1 MTINASCLTLLPM
14 VEKANKH
21 QDFSNRLTEE
31 MRRQRRSVKDLSQA
45 CDVTYEMARRYTLG
59 TAKPRDEKLQKIA
72 DWLNVQAAWL
82 DYGEGE
88 SAPVKL
94 PDTEFPGLALPTT
107 EPDTE
112 SDTEFSKLSE
122 DEKRLVR
129 VYRQFPSVEAK
140 NMLLAFEMR
149 YKQLYDFFLK
159 YANHPQK

>member
-1 MTINASCLTLLPM
+1 MTISAPCLTLLPM

-21 QDFSNRLTEE
+21 QDFANRLTEE
-31 MRRQRRSVKDLSQA
+31 MRRQRRSVKDLSLA

-82 DYGEGE
+82 DYGEGD
-88 SAPVKL
+88 SATGML
-94 PDTEFPGLALPTT
+94 PE
-107 EPDTE
+107 
-112 SDTEFSKLSE
+112 TEFSGFHASEPNVDSDAEFRELSE

-129 VYRQFPSVEAK
+129 VFRQFPSVEAK

-159 YANHPQK
+159 YANNPQK

>member
-1 MTINASCLTLLPM
+1 MTMNAPCLTLLPM

-21 QDFSNRLTEE
+21 QDFANRLTEE

-88 SAPVKL
+88 SVPIKL
-94 PDTEFPGLALPTT
+94 PETEFPGFPATD
-107 EPDTE
+107 PDID
-112 SDTEFSKLSE
+112 SDAEFRDLSE
-122 DEKRLVR
+122 DEKRLLR

-159 YANHPQK
+159 YANSPQK

>member
-1 MTINASCLTLLPM
+1 MTMNAPCLTLLPM

-21 QDFSNRLTEE
+21 QDFANRLTEE

-88 SAPVKL
+88 SAPAKL
-94 PDTEFPGLALPTT
+94 QDTEFSGFQA
-107 EPDTE
+107 TE
-112 SDTEFSKLSE
+112 SDTGSDAEFRELSE

-159 YANHPQK
+159 YANTPQK

>member
-1 MTINASCLTLLPM
+1 MTISTPCLNLLPM

-21 QDFSNRLTEE
+21 QDFANRLTEE

-82 DYGEGE
+82 DYGEGD
-88 SAPVKL
+88 SAPAKL
-94 PDTEFPGLALPTT
+94 PDIEFPGLPAA
-107 EPDTE
+107 EPDTD
-112 SDTEFSKLSE
+112 SDIEFSELSE

>member
-1 MTINASCLTLLPM
+1 
-14 VEKANKH
+14 
-21 QDFSNRLTEE
+21 
-31 MRRQRRSVKDLSQA
+31 MRRQRRSVKDLSLA

-82 DYGEGE
+82 DYGEGD
-88 SAPVKL
+88 SATGIL
-94 PDTEFPGLALPTT
+94 PE
-107 EPDTE
+107 
-112 SDTEFSKLSE
+112 TEFSGFHASEPNVDSDAEFRELSE

-129 VYRQFPSVEAK
+129 VFRQFPSVEAK

-159 YANHPQK
+159 YANTPQK

>member
-1 MTINASCLTLLPM
+1 MTINAPCLTLLPM

-21 QDFSNRLTEE
+21 QDFANRLTEE
-31 MRRQRRSVKDLSQA
+31 MRRQRRSVKDLSLA

-88 SAPVKL
+88 SAAGTL
-94 PDTEFPGLALPTT
+94 PENEFSGFHAS
-107 EPDTE
+107 EPHAE
-112 SDTEFSKLSE
+112 SDAEFRELSE

-129 VYRQFPSVEAK
+129 VFRQFPSAEAK

-159 YANHPQK
+159 YANTPQK

>member
-1 MTINASCLTLLPM
+1 MTINAPCLTLLPM

-21 QDFSNRLTEE
+21 HDFANRLTEE
-31 MRRQRRSVKDLSQA
+31 MRRQRRSVKDLSLA

-82 DYGEGE
+82 DYGEGD
-88 SAPVKL
+88 SATGIL
-94 PDTEFPGLALPTT
+94 PETDFSGFHASEPNVDSDAEFR
-107 EPDTE
+107 E
-112 SDTEFSKLSE
+112 LSE

-129 VYRQFPSVEAK
+129 VFRQFPSVEAK

-159 YANHPQK
+159 YANNPQK

>member
-1 MTINASCLTLLPM
+1 MTINAPCLTLLPM

-21 QDFSNRLTEE
+21 QDFANRLTEE
-31 MRRQRRSVKDLSQA
+31 MRKQRRSVKDLSLA

-82 DYGEGE
+82 DYGEDE
-88 SAPVKL
+88 SAAVKL
-94 PDTEFPGLALPTT
+94 PERELPGFAAAH
-107 EPDTE
+107 
-112 SDTEFSKLSE
+112 SDAGSDAEFSDLSE

-129 VYRQFPSVEAK
+129 VYRQFPGAEAK

-159 YANHPQK
+159 YANTPQK